1 MAAHWGG
8 CWLSAIRLSLGCPS
22 ATFQYQGDTVGDW
35 AFVSASRYSYFPEP
49 WQESGSC
56 MWRAHS
62 QKQTKR
68 VQLHA
73 QQRSWGSGSHG
84 PWCILS
90 TSESTPSGDP
100 ADTVT
105 QPQHS
110 SNRLEIFPW
119 PRPAWGR
126 TEDRTLESR
135 PLDSH
140 TLWRCTTRL
149 GGRRPPFA
157 VSPHP
162 DRKDSLEYS
171 IQGTSLATSLI
182 FPSCLLKRSTR
193 GF

>member
-1 MAAHWGG
+1 MFYRWKCTTYNLYKISFFSHLEFLLSHIITLRVIEKIIFKSQLMAAHWGG
-8 CWLSAIRLSLGCPS
+8 CWLSAIRLSLGCPR
-22 ATFQYQGDTVGDW
+22 ATFQYQGDTMGDW

-56 MWRAHS
+56 MQRAHP
-62 QKQTKR
+62 QKQPKR

-90 TSESTPSGDP
+90 TSQSTPSGDP

-110 SNRLEIFPW
+110 SHRLEILPW

-126 TEDRTLESR
+126 QRTG
-135 PLDSH
+135 P
-140 TLWRCTTRL
+140 
-149 GGRRPPFA
+149 
-157 VSPHP
+157 
-162 DRKDSLEYS
+162 
-171 IQGTSLATSLI
+171 
-182 FPSCLLKRSTR
+182 
-193 GF
+193 

>member
-1 MAAHWGG
+1 
-8 CWLSAIRLSLGCPS
+8 
-22 ATFQYQGDTVGDW
+22 
-35 AFVSASRYSYFPEP
+35 
-49 WQESGSC
+49 

-62 QKQTKR
+62 QKQPKR

-110 SNRLEIFPW
+110 SHRLEIFLW
-119 PRPAWGR
+119 PRPAWGW

-140 TLWRCTTRL
+140 TLWRCTTRP

-162 DRKDSLEYS
+162 DRKTAWSTPSKEPLWQQVWYSLPASWREAHEDSKVT
-171 IQGTSLATSLI
+171 GTLGSWAPETTPQTLKPGLRHSSLTQDYESWI
-182 FPSCLLKRSTR
+182 SPHSSGSPSEKDRLD
-193 GF
+193 